1 MRFLLTVCFLTLV
14 LSVFGQEWRT
24 TVTSARNAYKQGDF
38 ERAVRLYQSAEKQ
51 QNEHAN
57 LSTEIGQT
65 AYRSSDFNAAQKYF
79 ERAANTPDKNLSAGQ
94 FHNLGN
100 SLMKQKKYPEAIN
113 AYKKALRL
121 APNDKQTQYN
131 LSEAIRKNN
140 QKSKDS
146 PDQQKNNPPP
156 PQPKNDNQ
164 KQPPPKPDLGKNEN
178 KIPSKSADRLLDQL
192 MKAEA
197 ETKRKLAGSRQK
209 GNGQQSGKD
218 W

>member
-1 MRFLLTVCFLTLV
+1 MRYLLTGCFLTLV

-24 TVTSARNAYKQGDF
+24 TVSSARNAYKQGDF
-38 ERAVRLYQSAEKQ
+38 ERAFRLYQTVEKHQ
-51 QNEHAN
+51 SERTD

-79 ERAANTPDKNLSAGQ
+79 ERAANTTDKNLSARQ

-121 APNDKQTQYN
+121 VPNDKQTQYN

-140 QKSKDS
+140 QNSNNS
-146 PDQQKNNPPP
+146 PDQQKNNQPP
-156 PQPKNDNQ
+156 PQPKNDN
-164 KQPPPKPDLGKNEN
+164 KNQPQPKPEQGKNEN

-209 GNGQQSGKD
+209 GSGQKSGKD

>member
-1 MRFLLTVCFLTLV
+1 MRYILTVCFLALV

-24 TVTSARNAYKQGDF
+24 TVSSARNAYKQGDF

-51 QNEHAN
+51 QNKHTN
-57 LSTEIGQT
+57 LSTETGQA
-65 AYRSSDFNAAQKYF
+65 AYRSNDFNSAQKYF
-79 ERAANTPDKNLSAGQ
+79 ERAANTPNKNLSAGQ

-113 AYKKALRL
+113 AYKKALKL
-121 APNDKQTQYN
+121 IPNDKQTQYN

-140 QKSKDS
+140 EKSKNS
-146 PDQQKNNPPP
+146 PDQQKNNQPPT
-156 PQPKNDNQ
+156 QPKNDNQ
-164 KQPPPKPDLGKNEN
+164 KQQPPKTDPGKNEN

-209 GNGQQSGKD
+209 GSGQQSGKD